1 MQAQADIEAKAA
13 ETQARIEAMQAQMGL
28 PVDSG
33 YSEDGGGYPVDD
45 GGGFD
50 AEASADDGSMDSFE
64 DAKYAM
70 DNEDVMGHLRG
81 SAKHQMKRELRRNGR
96 GGSRE

>member
-1 MQAQADIEAKAA
+1 MQPRA
-13 ETQARIEAMQAQMGL
+13 THHIEAMQAQMGL
-28 PVDSG
+28 PVDSDDGGG

-45 GGGFD
+45 GEGFD
-50 AEASADDGSMDSFE
+50 AGASADDGSMDSFE

-70 DNEDVMGHLRG
+70 DNEDMLGHLRG
-81 SAKHQMKRELRRNGR
+81 SAKHQMKREMRRSGR